1 MRFVR
6 SGRCAAAVLLLVGL
20 WSDGAHAQGVTGPI
34 VMRSEGSTELQW
46 WIVDPTSGVAAFY
59 GGDIV
64 AICKE
69 EPDAYDL
76 LDLHELKA
84 PAGIASNLLAQ
95 GEGIGAS
102 LWGRAPTFSY
112 PLLCRD
118 ILSQDAPMATGTAAV
133 TFNGRFPETWNDSDV
148 VSPYGM
154 AAQGD
159 MLTPD
164 GQSIGVNAHYRCVKS
179 RERTRCTQGITIKQP

>member
-1 MRFVR
+1 MKFVC

-20 WSDGAHAQGVTGPI
+20 WSDGAHAQGATGPI
-34 VMRSEGSTELQW
+34 MMRSEGSTELQW

-69 EPDAYDL
+69 EPDAHDL
-76 LDLHELKA
+76 VDLQELKA

-95 GEGIGAS
+95 GKDIGAS
-102 LWGRAPTFSY
+102 LWERAPTFSV
-112 PLLCRD
+112 PQLCRD
-118 ILSQDAPMATGTAAV
+118 ILSQDTPLATGTAAL
-133 TFNGRFPETWNDSDV
+133 TFTGRFPKIWNDPEV
-148 VSPYGM
+148 LSPYGM

-164 GQSIGVNAHYRCVKS
+164 GESIGVNAHYRCVKN
-179 RERTRCTQGITIKQP
+179 RERTRCTQGVTVKQP